1 MHNAKAGGEIG
12 ANGEFYK
19 GGQFV
24 ADNPETVK
32 SKYLKSPVRRICIEP
47 YKWITANADTFGIWQ
62 QIEQLTFRYLWGK
75 EMPIADWYTSDSVD
89 EQNAEYYKALLEMYK
104 RGERTINIVA
114 LANLRVKHNG
124 GAFWL
129 NNKLDLRDFATIKRS

>member
-1 MHNAKAGGEIG
+1 MYAPSAEEPSLTT
-12 ANGEFYK
+12 A
-19 GGQFV
+19 
-24 ADNPETVK
+24 ATTVD
-32 SKYLKSPVRRICIEP
+32 SALR
-47 YKWITANADTFGIWQ
+47 TATRSEVG
-62 QIEQLTFRYLWGK
+62 
-75 EMPIADWYTSDSVD
+75 MM
-89 EQNAEYYKALLEMYK
+89 NAEYYKALLEMYK